1 VKQDNLQIDLL
12 VLNAGI
18 MALPNREETAD
29 GFEKQVRRERVFRI
43 FPHVVRMLHVLTLP
57 TPARPCLPLPSL

>member
-18 MALPNREETAD
+18 MALPTREETAD
-29 GFEKQVRRERVFRI
+29 GFEKQVRRTSRARLFSVFFACR
-43 FPHVVRMLHVLTLP
+43 
-57 TPARPCLPLPSL
+57 AYAA